1 MSAEEKVIFKSGAAS
16 TKIPRLDLDPREALI
31 RLADRLFPRE
41 TPPEPNPFTRD
52 EASEIAYRLVTRS
65 EAQNTKILLVT
76 DALQGAYARSIADG
90 LKRETSLNASLG
102 QEDQD

>member
-1 MSAEEKVIFKSGAAS
+1 MSTEEKVIFKSGAAS
-16 TKIPRLDLDPREALI
+16 T
-31 RLADRLFPRE
+31 
-41 TPPEPNPFTRD
+41 EPKPLTRD

-76 DALQGAYARSIADG
+76 DAIQGAYARGIADG
-90 LKRETSLNASLG
+90 LKRDTSLNASLG

>member
-1 MSAEEKVIFKSGAAS
+1 MKIAFKHS
-16 TKIPRLDLDPREALI
+16 EA
-31 RLADRLFPRE
+31 
-41 TPPEPNPFTRD
+41 PPEPKPLTRD

-76 DALQGAYARSIADG
+76 DALQGAYARGIVDG
-90 LKRETSLNASLG
+90 LQHGSSLNASLG